1 MFFSYERFV
10 DLIKET
16 ENIMVL
22 YKYFQKQMKIP
33 MDISDLLR
41 WQWMQYISAFDKFI
55 HDLVRIGMLEAFQG
69 KRILT
74 PKFKSFQMDYQ
85 TYQEL
90 KENELEADLIFEQKI
105 IIKHGYLSFQDPEK
119 IADALSFIWNEK
131 DKWEKISKEMGLNKS
146 DCIKYLKNIVI
157 RRNQIVHEGDYT
169 DRLSKRQDILEEDVI
184 FVKEYILKLGK
195 VIYDLVKNP

>member
-146 DCIKYLKNIVI
+146 DCIKYLKKYSYKKKS
-157 RRNQIVHEGDYT
+157 DST
-169 DRLSKRQDILEEDVI
+169 
-184 FVKEYILKLGK
+184 
-195 VIYDLVKNP
+195 